1 MKNNIFK
8 TFAFCAMFLALSCQ
22 KDQAPVAQEPESQ
35 EATYRF
41 EVGSEAVKSYVGSA
55 DDCMQWEYQD
65 QLGYLL
71 VKGDGSMQE
80 ASNSPILEGGVRY
93 YFGITPRKFAVAPGD
108 KLYAWH
114 KFQTGKG
121 EIENLTTVRCFNLPA
136 AQVFEDGK
144 LKSPLPLVAEP
155 YTFTT
160 SHVTD
165 ENADMPVI
173 NFSNMYSLLE
183 FKVYSTDAAYADE
196 TVQSITFAS
205 EGATLAGDF
214 KMDVAALDPSLD
226 IDFTAPS
233 SSVTVSSNV
242 GVAPD
247 NTSAGVMMAVIPGT
261 YIGTLTVVTD
271 KAVYTKNLS
280 ELTFKRSGKHPMG
293 FNLATADRNPD
304 FPKTLYM
311 VDDTGSVF
319 EMQAVSGNSA
329 IFWTKA
335 STSSMNGTS
344 FKFATKVDA
353 GAIAADAVVYGYKGG
368 ALSTDADAEYI
379 PLDPAYS
386 LHGAYKPW
394 YLGIDF
400 VAGEILNRIEI
411 ARGSN
416 ATEANGASLITW
428 VKSMPHNCEVV
439 FTGFDKPVSQMINT
453 IVFDRIDD
461 AAATARY
468 IGVSDSYELWYRP
481 EQGWLLFNNSISTS
495 KYVII
500 GMGAS
505 FPQSP
510 YMDWPMS
517 PADFLLTTGQA
528 LPLYNIQENIY
539 RTEAYLT
546 KDFEIQFYSAH
557 AWANSITD
565 WTSTTA
571 TKHTEGSLAWITP
584 LDESTFVEG
593 VYIIEYNSS
602 TKVVKITKK

>member
-41 EVGSEAVKSYVGSA
+41 QVGSEAVKSYVGSA

-121 EIENLTTVRCFNLPA
+121 EYENLTTVRCFNLPA

-214 KMDVAALDPSLD
+214 KMDVAVLDPSLD
-226 IDFTAPS
+226 LDFTAPS

-280 ELTFKRSGKHPMG
+280 ELTFQRSGKHPMG

-311 VDDTGSVF
+311 VDDAGSVF

-353 GAIAADAVVYGYKGG
+353 GAIAADAVVFGYKNG
-368 ALSTDADAEYI
+368 AVSSDADAEFI
-379 PLDPAYS
+379 TLDPVYS
-386 LHGAYKPW
+386 MHGGAKPDKV
-394 YLGIDF
+394 GVDF
-400 VAGEILNRIEI
+400 STMKVIYQASISAAAGE
-411 ARGSN
+411 GSV
-416 ATEANGASLITW
+416 TLQW
-428 VKSMPHNCEVV
+428 VTRLPQYSEVV
-439 FTGFDKPVSQMINT
+439 FNGFSKPVSQMLNT
-453 IVFDRIDD
+453 AVFDNIDD
-461 AAATARY
+461 TAKTARY
-468 IGVSDSYELWYRP
+468 IGVSDSYETWYRP
-481 EQGWLLFNNSISTS
+481 AEGWILFNNSISTTQF
-495 KYVII
+495 VII
-500 GMGAS
+500 GKGAS

-546 KDFEIQFYSAH
+546 KYFEIQFYSAH
-557 AWANSITD
+557 AWANPIKD
-565 WTSTTA
+565 WTSTTVQR
-571 TKHTEGSLAWITP
+571 KEEGNLVWMCA
-584 LDESTFVEG
+584 LDRETFVEG
-593 VYIIEYNSS
+593 VYTIEYNSS

>member
-214 KMDVAALDPSLD
+214 KMDVAVLDPSLD
-226 IDFTAPS
+226 LDFTAPS

-280 ELTFKRSGKHPMG
+280 ELTFRRSGKHPMG

-311 VDDTGSVF
+311 VDDAGSVF

-329 IFWTKA
+329 IFWTKS

-353 GAIAADAVVYGYKGG
+353 GAIAADAVVFGCKNG
-368 ALSTDADAEYI
+368 AVSSDADAEFI
-379 PLDPAYS
+379 PLDPVYS
-386 LHGAYKPW
+386 MHGGAKPDKV
-394 YLGIDF
+394 GVDF
-400 VAGEILNRIEI
+400 STMKVIYQASISAAAGE
-411 ARGSN
+411 GSV
-416 ATEANGASLITW
+416 TLQW
-428 VKSMPHNCEVV
+428 VTRLPQYSEVV
-439 FTGFDKPVSQMINT
+439 FNGFSKPVSQMLNT
-453 IVFDRIDD
+453 AVFDNINDT
-461 AAATARY
+461 AKTARY
-468 IGVSDSYELWYRP
+468 IGVSDSYETWYRP
-481 EQGWLLFNNSISTS
+481 AEGWILFNNSISTTQF
-495 KYVII
+495 VII
-500 GMGAS
+500 GKGAS

-584 LDESTFVEG
+584 LDKSTFVEG
-593 VYIIEYNSS
+593 VYTIEYNSS